1 MTRDQFLDLLRKQAA
16 AHQTDTQYARLLGVS
31 PQYLCDI
38 LAGRR
43 EPGRKILEPLGYQRI
58 VEYRKVSER

>member
-1 MTRDQFLDLLRKQAA
+1 MTKDQLLEMLRKQAA
-16 AHQTDTQYARLLGVS
+16 AYDTDTQYARLLGVS

-43 EPGRKILEPLGYQRI
+43 EPGRKILEPLGYQRV
-58 VEYRKVSER
+58 VEYRRVSER